1 MSFTMQQ
8 QNTNA
13 ETSPSSF
20 ARRSRSSIMNTTFG
34 SQAIYTESTNTEKS
48 QDCVNKASKYTEG
61 LASLAQKPAR
71 QSQRMRILIT
81 KRKSP
86 LIMTPKSNKQKFVS
100 DESRDSPE
108 HSIKSPTKIRI
119 SKKSYSPKKIT
130 ESPISQKSTV
140 CTMNDT
146 SLVMPGDD
154 SEDYLDQFQES
165 ELVETFF
172 FQPSLDSFS
181 DLIDNL
187 DLPIHRLSPMSQD
200 QDARSRNSPMLATR
214 QLDKKDFLI
223 RTLEANSQSKSI
235 LLAKPKKSEPIY
247 RYQKTADFNVK
258 VSNTIKSTVSPMISN
273 DWVRKR
279 SHQVFRKDLLDQFEE
294 MNLGESQ
301 PKGCNMAE
309 RKITEMKVLKGGK
322 TVFYLKKKNASL

>member
-1 MSFTMQQ
+1 MQQ

-13 ETSPSSF
+13 ETSPLSF
-20 ARRSRSSIMNTTFG
+20 
-34 SQAIYTESTNTEKS
+34 
-48 QDCVNKASKYTEG
+48 
-61 LASLAQKPAR
+61 AQKPAR

-86 LIMTPKSNKQKFVS
+86 TPKSNKQKFVS
-100 DESRDSPE
+100 DKSCDSTE
-108 HSIKSPTKIRI
+108 HSIESRRKIRI
-119 SKKSYSPKKIT
+119 PKKSNSPKKFT
-130 ESPISQKSTV
+130 ESPMSQKSTV
-140 CTMNDT
+140 CTMNEN

-154 SEDYLDQFQES
+154 SEDYLDEFQES

-187 DLPIHRLSPMSQD
+187 DLPIHNLSPITKD
-200 QDARSRNSPMLATR
+200 QDVMFRSSPMLATR

-223 RTLEANSQSKSI
+223 RTLTANFQSKSI
-235 LLAKPKKSEPIY
+235 LLAKPKKSEPIFCQ
-247 RYQKTADFNVK
+247 QKTADFTAK
-258 VSNTIKSTVSPMISN
+258 VSNTIKRTVSPMISH
-273 DWVRKR
+273 DWVKKR
-279 SHQVFRKDLLDQFEE
+279 SLQVFRKDLLDQFEE